1 RLPAFVRVVD
11 AQLEC
16 VQPLREVGSV
26 SGTQLRELPLDLD
39 GDANGVRGIEPV
51 VRIAERMHVAHR
63 TIDGAGGTIEDR
75 DARRDMELAG
85 LSGTNAVVAALIEE
99 RRKPADLEL
108 EPDDFEQIGVA
119 EQQQVARLRLD
130 EVRIL

>member
-1 RLPAFVRVVD
+1 
-11 AQLEC
+11 
-16 VQPLREVGSV
+16 
-26 SGTQLRELPLDLD
+26 
-39 GDANGVRGIEPV
+39 
-51 VRIAERMHVAHR
+51 MHVAHR

-75 DARRDMELAG
+75 DARRDIEIAG

-119 EQQQVARLRLD
+119 KQQQIARLRLD
-130 EVRIL
+130 EVRILIALRDRRDVYAIAADFFRERREILNGGDDFERCGVRARADEQ